1 MEILDNIKYFFRG
14 LKSKI
19 LTPFRAINK
28 FIQRG
33 KNGYSGYDLW
43 SLDYY
48 MYTTLPKMIRDF
60 EKTLHGSPSGET
72 FEEVDNF
79 DFRWKTWQYNEIIE
93 SMKSWDWFKETD
105 DWDQYN
111 LDDNYIRWRLILRR
125 IAYCFEEF
133 DEDLCSEKNQ
143 YKDEYFEKKF
153 PKDTKDLFVQLE
165 GDPKLYRINT
175 NENIDKELEEKYW
188 KREEEIANYRI
199 AMKEEGFKLLSKY
212 FECLWD

>member
-1 MEILDNIKYFFRG
+1 MKILDNIKDFFHN
-14 LKSKI
+14 LKSKF
-19 LTPFRAINK
+19 LTPFRAIDK
-28 FIQRG
+28 FVQRG
-33 KNGYSGYDLW
+33 RNGYSGYDLW

-60 EKTLHGSPSGET
+60 ESTLHGNPQLK
-72 FEEVDNF
+72 FEEVDDF
-79 DFRWKTWQYNEIIE
+79 DFKWKTWQYTEIID
-93 SMKSWDWFKETD
+93 SMKKFDWFKNTE

-111 LDDNYIRWRLILRR
+111 FENDYIRWRLILRR

-133 DEDLCSEKNQ
+133 DEDLCTEKNQ

-153 PKDTKDLFVQLE
+153 PKDKEELFVPIE
-165 GDPKLYRINT
+165 ENPKLYQMKT
-175 NENIDKELEEKYW
+175 NEIDKDLEEKFW
-188 KREEEIANYRI
+188 KREEEIENYRI